1 MVANFPRCPRI
12 NERNIRLWVQWKSK
26 WEIKIHRCG
35 NIFSR
40 SKEEI
45 ARHSLSPPEWEIPT
59 CNFRKIVSSNHQKKE
74 KNVKNRL
81 KKNPGHGKF
90 CDDKLWRIF
99 KKKIMNKAIK
109 YIRKPLSF
117 LKCTWIFYI
126 GFIPMNYL
134 ISSR

>member
-1 MVANFPRCPRI
+1 MVANFPRRP
-12 NERNIRLWVQWKSK
+12 NKWTKYSSMSAVKVEVRNKNTSLWQY
-26 WEIKIHRCG
+26 
-35 NIFSR
+35 IFTFEGRNCEAFPLTS
-40 SKEEI
+40 
-45 ARHSLSPPEWEIPT
+45 WEIPT